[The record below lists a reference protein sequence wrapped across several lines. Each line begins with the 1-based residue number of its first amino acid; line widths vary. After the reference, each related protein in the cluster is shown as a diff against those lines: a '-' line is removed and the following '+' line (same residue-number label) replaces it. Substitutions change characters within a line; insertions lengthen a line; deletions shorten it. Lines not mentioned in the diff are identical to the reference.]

1 MMGSFLSRG
10 LILVFGYA
18 YPAYECYKTVE
29 LNKPE
34 IEQLRFWCQYWI
46 LVASLAILERFV
58 DVFFSWLPMYCEAKL
73 ALYIYLW
80 YPKMRGT
87 TFVYDTFFRPY
98 IAKHENEIDRNLLEF
113 RARVSDIMLMYWQKA
128 AGYGRIS
135 FFDMLNRAA
144 LLLQVS
150 RTHPSQAWFERQQ
163 ADELPSPAPP
173 AATEPARAATRA
185 PGSPVKNQPEEQLTT
200 TTTTKTGVL
209 PPESGPDAH
218 ASQTANP
225 TSPAEKPAQA
235 AEASSPTPKEAA
247 TRATRGRLRK
257 RPPIGHA

>member
-34 IEQLRFWCQYWI
+34 IEQLLFWCQYWI
-46 LVASLAILERFV
+46 LVASLAILERLV

-87 TFVYDTFFRPY
+87 TFVYGTFLRPY
-98 IAKHENEIDRNLLEF
+98 IAKHEIEIDRHLLEF
-113 RARVSDIMLMYWQKA
+113 RARFADIMLMYWQKA
-128 AGYGRIS
+128 SGYGRIS
-135 FFDMLNRAA
+135 FFDVLNRVT
-144 LLLQVS
+144 LLLQAS
-150 RTHPSQAWFERQQ
+150 RTHPSQKQ
-163 ADELPSPAPP
+163 ADELPSSSPP
-173 AATEPARAATRA
+173 AATEPARAETRA
-185 PGSPVKNQPEEQLTT
+185 SGSPAKNQPEEQLTT
-200 TTTTKTGVL
+200 TTKTGVQ

-218 ASQTANP
+218 ASQTA
-225 TSPAEKPAQA
+225 
-235 AEASSPTPKEAA
+235 EASSPTPKEAA
-247 TRATRGRLRK
+247 IRATRGRLRK
-257 RPPIGHA
+257 RPPIGHV

>member
-34 IEQLRFWCQYWI
+34 IEQLLFWCQYWI

-58 DVFFSWLPMYCEAKL
+58 DVLFSWLPMYCEAKL

-80 YPKMRGT
+80 YPKMR
-87 TFVYDTFFRPY
+87 
-98 IAKHENEIDRNLLEF
+98 
-113 RARVSDIMLMYWQKA
+113 
-128 AGYGRIS
+128 
-135 FFDMLNRAA
+135 
-144 LLLQVS
+144 
-150 RTHPSQAWFERQQ
+150 QQ
-163 ADELPSPAPP
+163 SDELPSPAPP
-173 AATEPARAATRA
+173 AATRASA
-185 PGSPVKNQPEEQLTT
+185 SPVKNQPEEQLTS
-200 TTTTKTGVL
+200 TTKTGVL
-209 PPESGPDAH
+209 PPESGPDVH

-225 TSPAEKPAQA
+225 PPPAEKPAQA
-235 AEASSPTPKEAA
+235 ADASSPTPKEAA
-247 TRATRGRLRK
+247 IRATRGRLRK